1 MIVRKK
7 DMRTQV
13 RTNMK
18 GGTGEVTVLHLVD
31 PENLANVRFV
41 GEMTIPP
48 GAGIGEH
55 GHEQE
60 TEYYLI
66 AEGIA
71 VASDNGKEEKV
82 GKGEVIITGGGATH
96 SLRNGGTT
104 PLKVIAFIVTH

>member
-7 DMRTQV
+7 EMRTQV
-13 RTNMK
+13 RANMK

-48 GAGIGEH
+48 GASIGEH
-55 GHEQE
+55 GHAQE

-82 GKGEVIITGGGATH
+82 RKGEVIVTGGGATH
-96 SLRNGGTT
+96 SLRNSGTT